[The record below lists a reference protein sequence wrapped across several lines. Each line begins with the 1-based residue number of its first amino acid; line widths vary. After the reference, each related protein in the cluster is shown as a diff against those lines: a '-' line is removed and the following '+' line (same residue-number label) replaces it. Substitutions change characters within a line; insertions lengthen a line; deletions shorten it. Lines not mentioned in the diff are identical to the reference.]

1 MTRLLKER
9 RQSEMLKVDHIVV
22 SNMEAA
28 IRGMRNPLD
37 SHSKSDS
44 YGKWDEEY
52 ASYDFVIGEKDLE
65 LALKLVKAGTDHSKF
80 MRQVFVSMDITAPL
94 YWWKEMDQYKIS
106 ATTNSESTMNTLHK
120 YPLTKEMFSTDIDA
134 LDYIDTRVWNNIL
147 EEILWHVESLRQQYI
162 ETKDKKYWRQLIQI
176 LPSSFNQMRT
186 WTANYA
192 VLRNIYHARKN
203 HKLSEWHEFCAV
215 IEKLPYSILIT
226 CK

>member
-1 MTRLLKER
+1 MRKLLETRKQLK
-9 RQSEMLKVDHIVV
+9 MLKADHIVV
-22 SNMEAA
+22 SNIEAA

-52 ASYDFVIGEKDLE
+52 AKYDFVMGENDLE
-65 LALKLVKAGTDHSKF
+65 LALKLTKAGSDHSKF
-80 MRQVFVSMDITAPL
+80 LRQIFVSMDITAPL
-94 YWWKEMDQYKIS
+94 YWWKEMDTYKVGTV
-106 ATTNSESTMNTLHK
+106 ANSESTMHTAHK
-120 YPLTKEMFSTDIDA
+120 HPFTKDMFSTDIEG
-134 LDYIDTRVWNNIL
+134 LDYIDTRVWNNIWD
-147 EEILWHVESLRQQYI
+147 EILWHVESLRQRYM
-162 ETKDKKYWRQLIQI
+162 ETKDRKYWRQLIQI

-203 HKLSEWHEFCAV
+203 HKLSEWHDFCAV